1 MAKRIAIVL
10 GHPDPDTGTYCHALA
25 HAYEIG
31 AREAGHE
38 VARVDVASLD
48 FKLLRTKTD
57 YEAGAA
63 PEALIPSQEALAA
76 ADHWVVIYPLWLGT
90 MPALLKGFLEQVLRP
105 GYAYQGPAM
114 GSGFRK
120 LMAGKSARI
129 VITMGM
135 PALVY
140 RWFFRAHSLKSLE
153 RNILGF
159 VGIGPIRES
168 LIGLVDAGNDG
179 RRKRW
184 LDRMRTLGRR
194 GV

>member
-63 PEALIPSQEALAA
+63 PAALIPSQQALAA

-90 MPALLKGFLEQVLRP
+90 MPALLKGFLEQTLRDGFAFDVELIYLADKAGLRVDP
-105 GYAYQGPAM
+105 FPVRLVRNGPSTIRLGRHAPRM
-114 GSGFRK
+114 
-120 LMAGKSARI
+120 LLD
-129 VITMGM
+129 
-135 PALVY
+135 LV
-140 RWFFRAHSLKSLE
+140 SLPV
-153 RNILGF
+153 RYH
-159 VGIGPIRES
+159 
-168 LIGLVDAGNDG
+168 G
-179 RRKRW
+179 RRLR
-184 LDRMRTLGRR
+184 GRDPTAGR
-194 GV
+194 